1 MYCEQL
7 KTILTTIL
15 PVTPDSQTKIELLKA
30 FSFVEE
36 KECFTEIIK
45 SNINSLDYNNPFYI
59 ASKAEIYLNLQMIK
73 EAEREIERL
82 ISIVNNEGEL
92 DPWSRVKF
100 IVCIAR
106 FLIDLGEIQEAEEQ
120 LEKALSIVHEVPDK
134 SDRSDAMKHIA
145 ITYAIIDKPN
155 VYLEI
160 VDSIPFVQRKIEA
173 IFEIMDILCEKKEI
187 NGSDRIIDYLPP
199 EWKIVA
205 LSKVANCYFKQGL
218 INKAK
223 ILTERILKSISI
235 MENTDTLV
243 EVYRN
248 LLPIIISTRTLSE
261 ANEEINNFLGKIRDR
276 DKIVKII
283 DVSSLKYISPIKLLG
298 IEIFLLEHMDEI
310 RSIPIKLEI
319 QSLLL
324 VIDILLDKNIEE
336 VMKSFL
342 KKLENVEEHLKGLYI
357 QKFSNYIAVIF
368 GKHRLRC

>member
-59 ASKAEIYLNLQMIK
+59 ASKAEIYLNLQMVK

-199 EWKIVA
+199 
-205 LSKVANCYFKQGL
+205 
-218 INKAK
+218 
-223 ILTERILKSISI
+223 
-235 MENTDTLV
+235 
-243 EVYRN
+243 
-248 LLPIIISTRTLSE
+248 
-261 ANEEINNFLGKIRDR
+261 
-276 DKIVKII
+276 
-283 DVSSLKYISPIKLLG
+283 
-298 IEIFLLEHMDEI
+298 
-310 RSIPIKLEI
+310 
-319 QSLLL
+319 
-324 VIDILLDKNIEE
+324 
-336 VMKSFL
+336 
-342 KKLENVEEHLKGLYI
+342 
-357 QKFSNYIAVIF
+357 
-368 GKHRLRC
+368 